1 MATYATVAELAEYI
15 GRAAPANAERILGFA
30 ERDIDR
36 LIRLRGQRTV
46 AGLKVNPVDLTGYQA
61 AALSRATCAQAEY
74 RIAKGEDFFIHA
86 QHSRVSGPDFT
97 TEGRLPYIGPKVYQE
112 LAGTGMA
119 AGRLVSVPM
128 VGLLAP
134 AVSDEDLPAA

>member
-1 MATYATVAELAEYI
+1 MATYATIAQLADYI
-15 GRAAPANAERILGFA
+15 GRAAPADAERILGFA
-30 ERDIDR
+30 ERDVDR
-36 LIRLRGQRTV
+36 LIRLRGRRTA
-46 AGLKVNPVDLTGYQA
+46 AGLKINPAALTSHQA
-61 AALSRATCAQAEY
+61 GALSRATCAQAEY
-74 RIAKGEDFFIHA
+74 RIAKGPEFFIHA

-112 LAGTGMA
+112 LSGTGMA

-134 AVSDEDLPAA
+134 ATSDEDLPAT